1 MVYHKFSDSLH
12 WKIDSEK
19 SVTFEKTDFRVS
31 AFVNTN
37 DMFMFDHFFAQER
50 SMYI

>member
-19 SVTFEKTDFRVS
+19 SVTFEKTDFTVS

-37 DMFMFDHFFAQER
+37 DMFVFSNFFAQER
-50 SMYI
+50 SMSI